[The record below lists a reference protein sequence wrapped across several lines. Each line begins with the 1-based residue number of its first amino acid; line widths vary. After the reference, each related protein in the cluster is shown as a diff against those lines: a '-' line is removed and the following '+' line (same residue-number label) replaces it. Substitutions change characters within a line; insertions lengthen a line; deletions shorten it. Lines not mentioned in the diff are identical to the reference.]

1 MVTEAATTTVA
12 AAITTDTS
20 ADVKATILAD
30 NRSSNPVLFPTE
42 HGLSILLDTGRLH
55 VLLDTG
61 ASDLFIRNA
70 RTLGMNLA
78 DVNYVFLS
86 HGHKDHTGGLRAF
99 LNINE
104 KAKVIVSPEAV
115 GKAFFSTRGNL
126 HSITTAWPLEAME
139 SRTIRVDG
147 NLELDDGIHIIA
159 VIPQVYPLPE
169 GNRNLLIGDNQEAF
183 RPDPFSHE
191 LAFYVD
197 GVLFTGCAHNGLENI
212 LAACP
217 WPVKTVIG
225 GFHLLDSRD
234 DSFYESVDELET
246 MGSRLLENY
255 PDTEFYTGHCTGD
268 AAFKTLKVVMGDRL
282 KSFSAGMQIFLQSIF
297 VS

>member
-1 MVTEAATTTVA
+1 M
-12 AAITTDTS
+12 
-20 ADVKATILAD
+20 KATILAD
-30 NRSSNPVLFPTE
+30 NRSLNPALCPTE
-42 HGLSILLDTGRLH
+42 HGLSILLDTGSLL

-70 RTLGMNLA
+70 RTLGLNLA
-78 DVNYVFLS
+78 DVDYVFLS
-86 HGHKDHTGGLRAF
+86 HGHNDHAGGLRAF
-99 LNINE
+99 LEIND

-139 SRTIRVDG
+139 GRTIRVDG
-147 NLELDDGIHIIA
+147 NLELNDGIHIIA
-159 VIPQVYPLPE
+159 DIPQAYPIPE

-197 GVLFTGCAHNGLENI
+197 GVLFTGCAHHGLENI
-212 LAACP
+212 LAACT

-225 GFHLLDSRD
+225 GFHLLDSKD
-234 DSFYESVDELET
+234 GNDYESAVDLEA
-246 MGSRLLENY
+246 MGNRLLEKY
-255 PDTEFYTGHCTGD
+255 PDTTFYTGHCTGD
-268 AAFKTLKVVMGDRL
+268 HAFKSLKGVLGDHL
-282 KSFSAGMQIFLQSIF
+282 QFFSAGMQILP
-297 VS
+297 

>member
-1 MVTEAATTTVA
+1 M
-12 AAITTDTS
+12 DTS

-30 NRSSNPVLFPTE
+30 NRSSNPALYPTE
-42 HGLSILLDTGRLH
+42 HGLSILLDTGSLL

-70 RTLGMNLA
+70 RTLGVNLA
-78 DVNYVFLS
+78 DVDYVFLS
-86 HGHKDHTGGLRAF
+86 HGHNDHAGGLRAF
-99 LNINE
+99 LEIND

-126 HSITTAWPLEAME
+126 HSITTDWPLEAME
-139 SRTIRVDG
+139 GRAIRVDG
-147 NLELDDGIHIIA
+147 NLELNEGIHIIA
-159 VIPQVYPLPE
+159 DIPQPYPLPE
-169 GNRNLLIGDNQEAF
+169 GNRNLLIGDNQEAL

-197 GVLFTGCAHNGLENI
+197 GVLFTGCAHHGLENI

-225 GFHLLDSRD
+225 GFHLLDSKD
-234 DSFYESVDELET
+234 ENLYESADDLEAL
-246 MGSRLLENY
+246 GNRLLDKY
-255 PDTEFYTGHCTGD
+255 PDTAFYTGHCTGND
-268 AAFKTLKVVMGDRL
+268 AFKILKGVLGDHL
-282 KSFSAGMQIFLQSIF
+282 QFFSAGIQILL
-297 VS
+297 